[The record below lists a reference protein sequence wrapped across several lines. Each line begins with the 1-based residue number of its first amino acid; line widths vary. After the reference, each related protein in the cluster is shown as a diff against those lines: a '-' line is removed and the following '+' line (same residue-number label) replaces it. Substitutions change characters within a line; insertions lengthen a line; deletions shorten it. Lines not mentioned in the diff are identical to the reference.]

1 MIRKIT
7 WIAAS
12 VLCCAVIVGA
22 ANVELKL
29 ATPFAATLKENYC
42 LHITPEPDSDVV
54 MCLNAGAPLTLVGR
68 LKDMDTVEGED
79 GYWYKAEVAGGAEGW
94 VFSTKVT
101 IQPEGGSEKPSVDCG
116 SG

>member
-1 MIRKIT
+1 MIRKLT

-22 ANVELKL
+22 ANVELEL
-29 ATPFAATLKENYC
+29 ATPLAANLKENYC

-54 MCLNAGAPLTLVGR
+54 MCLNAGAPLTLVAR

-101 IQPEGGSEKPSVDCG
+101 IQSEDARDATCG
-116 SG
+116 D

>member
-7 WIAAS
+7 WTAAS
-12 VLCCAVIVGA
+12 VLCCAAVVAA

-29 ATPFAATLKENYC
+29 STPLAACLKENYC
-42 LHITPEPDSDVV
+42 LHVTPDQDSEAVIC
-54 MCLNAGAPLTLVGR
+54 MNAGAPLTLVAR

-79 GYWYKAEVAGGAEGW
+79 GYWYKAEVTGGAEGW

-101 IQPEGGSEKPSVDCG
+101 IQTEGEKDAS
-116 SG
+116 SGG

>member
-1 MIRKIT
+1 MIRKTT

-12 VLCCAVIVGA
+12 VLCCAAVAAA

-29 ATPFAATLKENYC
+29 ATPLAASLKENYC

-54 MCLNAGAPLTLVGR
+54 MCLNVGAPLTLVAR

-79 GYWYKAEVAGGAEGW
+79 GYWYKAEVVGGAEGW

-101 IQPEGGSEKPSVDCG
+101 IQAEGEKDATCG
-116 SG
+116 D